1 MTLDDFKDLL
11 EGVRGNKARCPA
23 HDDST
28 ASLTL
33 AEGDDG
39 RILVTCWA
47 GCELRDICDSLGI
60 RMSDL
65 FPPTE
70 DIVYTYVDELGRP
83 LYDKIRKPNK
93 EFWFERYVGGSK
105 ERGLGEVQKVLYRL
119 DELVQ
124 ADPGRVVWITE
135 GEKDVEALRAAGA
148 IATTMGGVNDWR
160 PEFAEFFRDRFVKVC
175 MDKDAP
181 GGECASKVMLA
192 LKGVAKTVRLVE
204 AAKGKDAYDHLAAGL
219 TLDDFKEPSLF
230 PVLDWLKP
238 YEPPPSIWE
247 GFIHIGD
254 LVLEAGAP
262 KLGKSWL
269 TMGLSTV
276 MANGGGYLLDRLV
289 IPGRVLYFDEEN
301 PEDVIKRRFLA
312 LGLEAFDSL
321 QVIPGGG
328 LRLDTHPELLMQQAL
343 MFQPDLIVIDSL
355 ARVHTKDEN
364 SFAEMSEILNG
375 VLKPLARESGAGVIL
390 IHHEARAGNV
400 RGSSDIEAAVDTILN
415 VRGTPGEGVFSVSMK
430 GRRRS
435 SGGEH
440 TQVAIRD
447 IPGAG
452 TKLEVLT

>member
-83 LYDKIRKPNK
+83 LYDKIRKPTK

-192 LKGVAKTVRLVE
+192 SSRRRRARTPTTTSPQASRSTTSRSRASSRSSTGSSRTSRRRRSGRASSTSAISCSR
-204 AAKGKDAYDHLAAGL
+204 
-219 TLDDFKEPSLF
+219 
-230 PVLDWLKP
+230 PVP
-238 YEPPPSIWE
+238 R
-247 GFIHIGD
+247 
-254 LVLEAGAP
+254 
-262 KLGKSWL
+262 SW
-269 TMGLSTV
+269 
-276 MANGGGYLLDRLV
+276 
-289 IPGRVLYFDEEN
+289 
-301 PEDVIKRRFLA
+301 
-312 LGLEAFDSL
+312 
-321 QVIPGGG
+321 
-328 LRLDTHPELLMQQAL
+328 
-343 MFQPDLIVIDSL
+343 
-355 ARVHTKDEN
+355 
-364 SFAEMSEILNG
+364 
-375 VLKPLARESGAGVIL
+375 
-390 IHHEARAGNV
+390 ARAG
-400 RGSSDIEAAVDTILN
+400 
-415 VRGTPGEGVFSVSMK
+415 
-430 GRRRS
+430 
-435 SGGEH
+435 
-440 TQVAIRD
+440 
-447 IPGAG
+447 
-452 TKLEVLT
+452 